1 MTAEYTA
8 KDITVLEGLEAVRK
22 RPSMYIGSTG
32 PRGLH
37 HLVYEVLD
45 NAIDEALAGA
55 CQNVDIIFHE
65 DSSIT
70 VIDDGRGIPV
80 DIIENYGQ
88 PAVTLVLTRLHAG
101 GKFGG
106 DGYKVAGGL
115 HGVGVSVV
123 NALSE
128 WLIVEVYRGGKIY
141 RQEFERGEPKT
152 GLELSGET
160 NKRGTK
166 VTFKPDNKIMETIN
180 VNRDVIAQRVKETA
194 FLMKGLR
201 IRLTD
206 EREKPAYVEEYCYE
220 GGVVDFVK
228 HINEA
233 KEPLH
238 QKIIYFDAKNKDD
251 TMLEVAM
258 QYNEGYNES
267 IFTFVNNI
275 NTQEGGTHLS
285 GFKSALTRSIND
297 YARRK
302 GFLKEKDEN
311 VSGEDVREGLTA
323 IISVK
328 MKNPQFEGQT
338 KTKLGNT
345 EVRYFTETIVFQ
357 KLNEFLEENP
367 PDTRLIVTKIINAAQ
382 ARQAARKARELV
394 RRKGLLEN
402 TSLPGKLA
410 DCVTKDASEAEIFI
424 VEGDSAGG
432 SAKQARNRQFQ
443 AILPLKGKILNVE
456 KARINK
462 VLSSEEIQAIITAVG
477 TGIDEDFDIE
487 SVRYGKIIIMSDAD
501 IDGAHIRTL
510 ILTFLYRFAQE
521 LVEKGHIYIA
531 QPPLYRVTVDGK
543 DRYAYTDEQLR
554 EILNSSGGKKY
565 TIQRY
570 KGLGEMNPKQLWETT
585 MNPETRTL
593 IQVTIEDAIR
603 ADEIFSTLMGTK
615 VEPRRE
621 FIEKYAREV
630 RFLDI

>member
-1 MTAEYTA
+1 MTAKYTA
-8 KDITVLEGLEAVRK
+8 KDIIVLEGLEAVRK

-37 HLVYEVLD
+37 HLFYEVLD
-45 NAIDEALAGA
+45 NSIDEALAGA
-55 CQNVDIIFHE
+55 CRNVEVILHKDN
-65 DSSIT
+65 SVT
-70 VIDDGRGIPV
+70 VVDDGRGIPV
-80 DIIENYGQ
+80 DVIEDYDL
-88 PAVTLVLTRLHAG
+88 PAVTVVLTKLHAG

-128 WLIVEVYRGGKIY
+128 WLVVEVYRDGKIY

-152 GLELSGET
+152 ALELVGET
-160 NKRGTK
+160 DKRGTR
-166 VTFKPDNKIMETIN
+166 VTFKPDSQIMETIKF
-180 VNRDVIAQRVKETA
+180 NRDIIAQRIKETA

-201 IRLTD
+201 IKLTD
-206 EREKPAYVEEYCYE
+206 ERETPPYVEEYCYE
-220 GGVVDFVK
+220 GGIVDFVR

-238 QKIIYFDAKNKDD
+238 EKIIYFEASNEEG

-258 QYNEGYNES
+258 QYNQGYNES

-285 GFKSALTRSIND
+285 GFKAALTRAIND
-297 YARRK
+297 YARKK
-302 GFLKEKDEN
+302 GFLKDKDEN

-345 EVRYFTETIVFQ
+345 EVRAFAETVVFQ
-357 KLNEFLEENP
+357 KISEFLEENP
-367 PDTRLIVTKIINAAQ
+367 QDAKLIVTKIINAAH

-410 DCVTKDASEAEIFI
+410 DCVTRNASEAEIFI

-462 VLSSEEIQAIITAVG
+462 VLSSEEIRAIITAIG
-477 TGIDEDFDIE
+477 TGIDEDFDINN
-487 SVRYGKIIIMSDAD
+487 VRYGKIIIMSDAD
-501 IDGAHIRTL
+501 VDGAHIRTL
-510 ILTFLYRFAQE
+510 ILTFFYRFAPE
-521 LVEKGHIYIA
+521 LVEKGYIYIA
-531 QPPLYRVTVDGK
+531 QPPLYRITVDGK
-543 DRYAYTDEQLR
+543 DTYAYSDDQLK
-554 EILNSSGGKKY
+554 EILDGLGDKKY

-603 ADEIFSTLMGTK
+603 ADEIFSTLMGSR

-621 FIEKYAREV
+621 FIQKYAKDV

>member
-37 HLVYEVLD
+37 HLVYEVVD

-55 CQNVDIIFHE
+55 CFNVEIILHE
-65 DSSIT
+65 DQSIT

-128 WLIVEVYRGGKIY
+128 WLIVEVYRDGKIY

-152 GLELSGET
+152 ELEILGET

-166 VTFKPDNKIMETIN
+166 VTFKPDGKIMETIS
-180 VNRDVIAQRVKETA
+180 VNRDVIAQRIKETA

-201 IRLTD
+201 IKLID
-206 EREKPAYVEEYCYE
+206 ERERPPYVEEYCFE
-220 GGVVDFVK
+220 GGIIDFVK

-238 QKIIYFDAKNKDD
+238 QNIIYFEAKNRDD
-251 TMLEVAM
+251 TVLEVAM

-297 YARRK
+297 YARKK

-338 KTKLGNT
+338 KMKLGNT
-345 EVRYFTETIVFQ
+345 EVRSFTETVVFQ

-367 PDTRLIVTKIINAAQ
+367 SDARLIVTKIINAAH

-410 DCVTKDASEAEIFI
+410 DCVSKDASEAEIFI

-487 SVRYGKIIIMSDAD
+487 NVRYGKIIIMSDAD
-501 IDGAHIRTL
+501 VDGAHIRTL

-521 LVEKGHIYIA
+521 LVEKGYVYIA
-531 QPPLYRVTVDGK
+531 QPPLYRITVDGK
-543 DRYAYTDEQLR
+543 DRYAYTEEQLK
-554 EILNSSGGKKY
+554 EILNSISEKKY

-593 IQVTIEDAIR
+593 VQVTIEDAIR